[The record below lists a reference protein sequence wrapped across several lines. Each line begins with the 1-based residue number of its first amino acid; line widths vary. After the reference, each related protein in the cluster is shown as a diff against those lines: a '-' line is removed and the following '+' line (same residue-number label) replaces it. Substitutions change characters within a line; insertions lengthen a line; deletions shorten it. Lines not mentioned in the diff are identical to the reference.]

1 MEFNHL
7 INRYLIRDPES
18 RKRNLH
24 IRTYAVVPLNEECG
38 LIEWIPNL
46 IGLRYVLSGIYKEK
60 GILTSI
66 PDLRRMIPTIKD
78 SLAKKKEIFVNG
90 ILLYSPLINYF
101 FNWFCFKLLL
111 MCSIAAQASS
121 RFQSMAVVNFSWSP
135 GLVPGQTQICA
146 YVGRD
151 VHGRLC
157 CRFRRPPWREYFV
170 RFRMRRRGPC
180 RF

>member
-101 FNWFCFKLLL
+101 FN
-111 MCSIAAQASS
+111 
-121 RFQSMAVVNFSWSP
+121 
-135 GLVPGQTQICA
+135 
-146 YVGRD
+146 
-151 VHGRLC
+151 
-157 CRFRRPPWREYFV
+157 
-170 RFRMRRRGPC
+170 
-180 RF
+180 